1 MNRTK
6 PITALVVILAMIALA
21 ACQDAT
27 EAAKAPYLTDAAQA
41 IAQATESGK
50 HALIYFYSPT
60 CTWCDKLDTV
70 VLTDQKVIDFF
81 TNEMILAKVN
91 GKEDTLLAQQHHIV
105 AYPTLVMVD
114 TNGDEVDR
122 IAGYMEPDSL
132 LTELRNYQKGIGTL
146 ADLLSKAEAGPDRSL
161 SFEIAEKYHYR
172 DGREEA
178 VTWYQKVID
187 DGDPRDSLSGESRM
201 AVGDMHVRAKEYD
214 FAALVFTSI
223 MNDFEGTQFAED
235 AEIWRAYTYR
245 KKVDTTAAI
254 AAFEEFIEH
263 YPESEDIDY
272 AEKQIKKLKGETE
285 EEE

>member
-1 MNRTK
+1 M
-6 PITALVVILAMIALA
+6 
-21 ACQDAT
+21 
-27 EAAKAPYLTDAAQA
+27 
-41 IAQATESGK
+41 
-50 HALIYFYSPT
+50 
-60 CTWCDKLDTV
+60 
-70 VLTDQKVIDFF
+70 TDQKVIDFF

-114 TNGDEVDR
+114 TVGDEVDR
-122 IAGYMEPDSL
+122 IVGYMEPDSL

-161 SFEIAEKYHYR
+161 SFDIAEKYHYR

-187 DGDPRDSLSGESRM
+187 DGDPCDSLSGESRM
-201 AVGDMHVRAKEYD
+201 AIGDMHIRAKEYD
-214 FAALVFTSI
+214 FAALAFTSI

-245 KKVDTTAAI
+245 KKGDTTAAI

-263 YPESEDIDY
+263 YPESEDVDY